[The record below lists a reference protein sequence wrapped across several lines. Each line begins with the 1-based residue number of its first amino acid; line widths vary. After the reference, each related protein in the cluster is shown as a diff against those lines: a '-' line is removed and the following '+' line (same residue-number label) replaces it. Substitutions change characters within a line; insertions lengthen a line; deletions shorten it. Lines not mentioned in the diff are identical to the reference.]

1 MLLTDALIKMPL
13 VAVLRGMAP
22 DEAIGVG
29 EALLSAG
36 FTIMEVPLNSPDPYT
51 SIASQQKAFGHRA
64 VVGAGTV
71 LHPEEVSRVADA
83 GGTII
88 VSPNFNEEVVRA
100 TKRCG
105 LISVPGVFTPT
116 EAFRALDA
124 GADALKLF
132 PGDGIS
138 PAVVKAMR
146 AVLPKDAALLVT
158 GGVTADNIGDWLLGG
173 ATGCGIGSALYKSG
187 KSVEAIAADA
197 ARFSEAAVAAIA
209 VRQAA
214 AA

>member
-51 SIASQQKAFGHRA
+51 SIASQQEAFGHRA
-64 VVGAGTV
+64 IVGAGTV

>member
-1 MLLTDALIKMPL
+1 MTLDEALARMPI

-29 EALLSAG
+29 RALLDAHIP
-36 FTIMEVPLNSPDPYT
+36 IMEVPLNSPDPFR
-51 SIASQQKAFGHRA
+51 SIAIQAKEFSAEA
-64 VVGAGTV
+64 IVGAGTV
-71 LHPEEVSRVADA
+71 LQPEDVARVADA

-105 LISVPGVFTPT
+105 LISVPGVFTPS

-138 PAVVKAMR
+138 PKFVKALR
-146 AVLPKDAALLVT
+146 AVLPKETRLVVT
-158 GGVTADNIGDWLLGG
+158 GGVDAENLAEWIAGG
-173 ATGCGIGSALYKSG
+173 ATGVGIGSALYKPG
-187 KSVEAIAADA
+187 KSLEAVAKDAKRFADA
-197 ARFSEAAVAAIA
+197 AQSAIA
-209 VRQAA
+209 
-214 AA
+214 